1 MVCGCGAFGHTVQNA
16 QALVQPD
23 PAGDAFA
30 TRLGVSELD
39 EIAGDVDHAIVFI
52 HHDHAAGAH
61 DGSEL
66 RQVLVVDCGVEHILR
81 NTSTRGAAGLNGL
94 DLASPDGAFADVVNE
109 SLQRCAQWHLD
120 QAGIFHFA
128 DEREDLGSRALG
140 TTGFGEPGWT
150 AHHDGRDVVPSLDVV
165 NIRRLSPKSFLSRKW
180 RTGTRSAGFAFERGN
195 QSSFLTADE
204 CARAFDQFD
213 IELKSTAENVFSQ
226 QAVLAGLFD
235 GSVETMHRQRILG
248 AHVDDSFGCAHHV
261 PTDDHALE
269 QGVRVALDL
278 VPVHIGAG
286 IAFVGVADDVLRL
299 GLGFGEEFPFVASK
313 VTGAS
318 TSAKLGDLDLFDY
331 AARVGID
338 QNFVECL
345 ITADRD
351 VFFDVVRIDDPAIA
365 QNDFLLAFKKGD
377 FAPGRHFRISSPVTD
392 VAGNVI
398 PFFDLAIDKV
408 GSEVALGDVMQKSA
422 GVVALY
428 FPKNNQRVARQMD
441 ADQRFLKASAKA
453 AHWRQYE
460 VISALLDCL

>member
-23 PAGDAFA
+23 PAGYAFA

-204 CARAFDQFD
+204 CARAFDQLD
-213 IELKSTAENVFSQ
+213 IELESAAEDVLSQKS
-226 QAVLAGLFD
+226 VLAGLLD
-235 GSVETMHRQRILG
+235 GTVETMHRQRILG
-248 AHVDDSFGCAHHV
+248 AHIDDSFGCAHHV
-261 PTDDHALE
+261 AADDHAFK
-269 QGVRVALDL
+269 QRVRIALDL
-278 VPVHIGAG
+278 VAVHIGAG
-286 IAFVGVADDVLRL
+286 IAFVRVTDDVFGLS
-299 GLGFGEEFPFVASK
+299 LGFGKEFPFVAGEVAGSA
-313 VTGAS
+313 TA
-318 TSAKLGDLDLFDY
+318 AKLGNFDLFDH
-331 AARVGID
+331 AAGVGID
-338 QNFVECL
+338 ENLVKGL
-345 ITADRD
+345 IAADGD
-351 VFFDVVRIDDPAIA
+351 VLLDIVRVDDPAIA
-365 QNDFLLAFKKGD
+365 QNDFLLAFEECD
-377 FAPGRHFRISSPVTD
+377 IVPRWHFRISGPITD
-392 VAGNVI
+392 VPGNVV
-398 PFFDLAIDKV
+398 PLFDLAIDKV
-408 GSEVALGDVMQKSA
+408 GCEVALRDVVQEPCSIV
-422 GVVALY
+422 GLY
-428 FPKNNQRVARQMD
+428 SPKNDQRV
-441 ADQRFLKASAKA
+441 
-453 AHWRQYE
+453 
-460 VISALLDCL
+460 